1 MTQSIGDTWLQ
12 SEGPGGRRLAGS
24 ARRTSAHTV
33 PLMAAC
39 RQDTSQHPPKKWPC
53 VVPSKAATSRG
64 LGSQGA
70 AWGVAPAVSPP
81 PQAKPQCGLGCSV
94 YCGPT
99 GRCGQAGGLSQCLWH
114 HALPGARALQ
124 QRDVGRGPCGVW
136 ASVRTYMRVGGAGPS
151 LGSRQVAGP
160 ARGGGGTAGLGKE
173 GAQQGLERPPRCV
186 TRRWGG
192 HPPAGAVAQE
202 TGRPRGRET
211 RGCRQTGSWG
221 SSGAAAAA
229 PFPGASSPL
238 AAEGP

>member
-136 ASVRTYMRVGGAGPS
+136 ASVRTYMRAGGAGPS

-160 ARGGGGTAGLGKE
+160 ARGGGGTAGLGEAPQVCHKE
-173 GAQQGLERPPRCV
+173 VGGTPASRCRCPGDREASGKGNQRMPADGVLGVLRRCGCCSLPWSLQPP
-186 TRRWGG
+186 
-192 HPPAGAVAQE
+192 
-202 TGRPRGRET
+202 GR
-211 RGCRQTGSWG
+211 
-221 SSGAAAAA
+221 
-229 PFPGASSPL
+229 
-238 AAEGP
+238 